1 MKNTI
6 KIAIIDDHLIFLKG
20 LTMLLE
26 QDDEFEVIYAFSNYS
41 DLLKSLKLQ
50 KPDLLITDISMPEI
64 NGIELS
70 KMVRQIYPTIKI
82 LVMSSYSNMISA
94 SDVDGYLLKDTNSEI
109 LIESIKKIVLDN
121 EKVFH
126 KDFKRDEKYEF
137 NKSIVSKREKE
148 IINFIC
154 KGCTTDEISE
164 KLFISKHTVETHR
177 KNIFNKLQV
186 NNIAGLVKKSISL
199 GIIDI

>member
-1 MKNTI
+1 MKNRI

-26 QDDEFEVIYAFSNYS
+26 QDDDFEIIYACSNYS
-41 DLLKSLKLQ
+41 DLLKNLKLQ

-70 KMVRQIYPTIKI
+70 KMGRKFYPDIKI
-82 LVMSSYSNMISA
+82 MVMSSYSNMISA

-109 LIESIKKIVLDN
+109 LIESIKKIVWNN
-121 EKVFH
+121 EKLFH
-126 KDFKRDEKYEF
+126 KDFKTTEKYDF
-137 NKSIVSKREKE
+137 NKNIVSKREKE
-148 IINFIC
+148 IINLIC
-154 KGCTTDEISE
+154 KEFTTDEISE
-164 KLFISKHTVETHR
+164 KLCISKRTVETHR

-186 NNIAGLVKKSISL
+186 HNIAGLVKKSISL
-199 GIIDI
+199 GIIEM

>member
-1 MKNTI
+1 MKKRI

-20 LTMLLE
+20 LNMLLE
-26 QDDEFEVIYAFSNYS
+26 QDENLEVIYACSNYS
-41 DLLKSLKLQ
+41 DLIKNLKLQ
-50 KPDLLITDISMPEI
+50 KPDILITDISMPEI

-70 KMVRQIYPTIKI
+70 KMVRKTYPTIKI

-109 LIESIKKIVLDN
+109 LIDSIKKIVLND

-126 KDFKRDEKYEF
+126 KDFQTTEKYDF

-148 IINFIC
+148 IINFIS
-154 KGCTTDEISE
+154 KGFTTDEISE
-164 KLFISKHTVETHR
+164 KLYISKHTVETHR

-199 GIIDI
+199 GIIDV

>member
-6 KIAIIDDHLIFLKG
+6 KIAIIDDHLLFLKG

-26 QDDEFEVIYAFSNYS
+26 QDDDFEVIHSVTDYS
-41 DLLKSLKLQ
+41 DLLKNLKLQ
-50 KPDLLITDISMPEI
+50 KPDILITDISMPEI

-70 KMVRQIYPTIKI
+70 KMVHQIYPTIKI
-82 LVMSSYSNMISA
+82 LVMSSYSSMMSA

-109 LIESIKKIVLDN
+109 LIESIKKIVWNN
-121 EKVFH
+121 EKIFH
-126 KDFKRDEKYEF
+126 KDFQTAEKYDF

-154 KGCTTDEISE
+154 KGYTTEEISE
-164 KLFISKHTVETHR
+164 KLYISKHTVETHR
-177 KNIFNKLQV
+177 KNIFSKLQV
-186 NNIAGLVKKSISL
+186 HNIAGLVKTAVAL

>member
-1 MKNTI
+1 MKNIIT
-6 KIAIIDDHLIFLKG
+6 IAIIDDHLIFLKG

-26 QDDEFEVIYAFSNYS
+26 QEGDFEVIYACSNYS
-41 DLLKSLKLQ
+41 DLLKNLKLQ

-70 KMVRQIYPTIKI
+70 KMIRQIYPTMKI
-82 LVMSSYSNMISA
+82 MVISSYSNMIPA

-109 LIESIKKIVLDN
+109 LIESIKKVVWSN
-121 EKVFH
+121 EKVFY
-126 KDFKRDEKYEF
+126 KDFQTAEKYTF

-148 IINFIC
+148 IINFIS
-154 KGCTTDEISE
+154 KGFTTDEISE
-164 KLFISKHTVETHR
+164 KLYISKHTVETHR

>member
-1 MKNTI
+1 MKKRI

-20 LTMLLE
+20 LNMLLE
-26 QDDEFEVIYAFSNYS
+26 QDENLEVIYACSNYS
-41 DLLKSLKLQ
+41 DLIKNLKLQ
-50 KPDLLITDISMPEI
+50 KPDILITDISMPEI

-70 KMVRQIYPTIKI
+70 KMVRQTYSTIKI

-109 LIESIKKIVLDN
+109 LIDSIKKIVLDD

-126 KDFKRDEKYEF
+126 KDFQTAEKYDF

-148 IINFIC
+148 IINFIS
-154 KGCTTDEISE
+154 KGFTTDEISE
-164 KLFISKHTVETHR
+164 KLYISKHTVETHR

-199 GIIDI
+199 GIIDV

>member
-6 KIAIIDDHLIFLKG
+6 KIAIIDDHLLFLKG
-20 LTMLLE
+20 LKILLE
-26 QDDEFEVIYAFSNYS
+26 QDHDFEVIHANSNYS
-41 DLLKSLKLQ
+41 DLLKNLKIQ
-50 KPDLLITDISMPEI
+50 KADILITDISMPEI

-70 KMVRQIYPTIKI
+70 KMVRQLYPNIKI
-82 LVMSSYSNMISA
+82 MVMSSYSNMISA

-109 LIESIKKIVLDN
+109 LIESIKKIVWND

-126 KDFKRDEKYEF
+126 KDFQTAEKYDF
-137 NKSIVSKREKE
+137 NKNIVSKREKE
-148 IINFIC
+148 IINFIS
-154 KGCTTDEISE
+154 KGFTTDEISE
-164 KLFISKHTVETHR
+164 KLYISKHTVETHR

-199 GIIDI
+199 GIIDV

>member
-1 MKNTI
+1 MKKRI

-20 LTMLLE
+20 LNMLLE
-26 QDDEFEVIYAFSNYS
+26 QDENLEVIYACSNYS
-41 DLLKSLKLQ
+41 DLLKNLKLQ
-50 KPDLLITDISMPEI
+50 KPNILITDISMPEI

-70 KMVRQIYPTIKI
+70 KMVRQTYPTIKI
-82 LVMSSYSNMISA
+82 LVMSSYSNMICA

-109 LIESIKKIVLDN
+109 LIDSIKKIVLDD

-126 KDFKRDEKYEF
+126 KDFQTAEKYDF

-148 IINFIC
+148 IINFIS
-154 KGCTTDEISE
+154 KGFTTDEISE
-164 KLFISKHTVETHR
+164 KLYISKHTVETHR

-199 GIIDI
+199 GIIDV